1 MTPMTK
7 ISTGVP
13 GLDSITKGGFPAGR
27 AVVVAG
33 TAGSGK
39 TVLATQFLQGGIVAG
54 EPGVFVTCEET
65 PTNIRRNVRGFGWDG
80 SAWESA
86 GSWAFVDASRSL
98 EGTTLQVGAYDLRPS
113 WPASKM
119 P

>member
-1 MTPMTK
+1 MTMAMTAMTK

-39 TVLATQFLQGGIVAG
+39 TVLAASSPTGPAFEGAEISSGQRAAPICAVCAGTCTHCSGTPWPSGGGA
-54 EPGVFVTCEET
+54 
-65 PTNIRRNVRGFGWDG
+65 
-80 SAWESA
+80 
-86 GSWAFVDASRSL
+86 RS
-98 EGTTLQVGAYDLRPS
+98 Q
-113 WPASKM
+113 
-119 P
+119 